1 MPTVGCG
8 WARVV
13 CGAWM
18 MLAASAALA
27 DEQTPPSTQPTT
39 TEPTS
44 TEPPSTQTTTQPT
57 TTEPTTTEPT
67 STEPT
72 TTAPPTTPSGP
83 PQHQLFLRSTAVLRV
98 NPLGLI
104 SDTQL
109 SFRRLMY
116 RRDDTMVLRDNF
128 VGAGIAPQFSPAFAR
143 LGALVEVQPLSML
156 RLWAS
161 FEVVGYFGTFGLFQS
176 FDSPHADFR
185 DSAITA
191 RGRLPDGDPAKS
203 FATWGSQLNL
213 GADLQMKLG
222 PIAARNL
229 ARLVRGDYQMRAG
242 DTVYYDQFYD
252 VLAPNRGF
260 YVNNDTD
267 VLFMTDFGLVV
278 GARMNTTMPLYGP
291 EHDSALE
298 RTAETLSQQ
307 NGPTLRLGPVITYTF
322 YDDPSAII
330 NKPTILLIGN
340 WWLAHRYRTGV
351 DVSQL
356 MPYFLIG
363 FQVTTDL
370 LPHITKR
377 KENANDSS
385 R

>member
-1 MPTVGCG
+1 
-8 WARVV
+8 
-13 CGAWM
+13 
-18 MLAASAALA
+18 
-27 DEQTPPSTQPTT
+27 
-39 TEPTS
+39 
-44 TEPPSTQTTTQPT
+44 
-57 TTEPTTTEPT
+57 
-67 STEPT
+67 
-72 TTAPPTTPSGP
+72 
-83 PQHQLFLRSTAVLRV
+83 VLRV

-176 FDSPHADFR
+176 FDSPNADFR

-191 RGRLPDGDPAKS
+191 RGRLQDGDPAKS

-291 EHDSALE
+291 EHYSALE

-330 NKPTILLIGN
+330 NKPTILMIGN

-370 LPHITKR
+370 LPHITK
-377 KENANDSS
+377 KK
-385 R
+385 

>member
-1 MPTVGCG
+1 
-8 WARVV
+8 
-13 CGAWM
+13 
-18 MLAASAALA
+18 
-27 DEQTPPSTQPTT
+27 
-39 TEPTS
+39 
-44 TEPPSTQTTTQPT
+44 
-57 TTEPTTTEPT
+57 
-67 STEPT
+67 
-72 TTAPPTTPSGP
+72 
-83 PQHQLFLRSTAVLRV
+83 VLRV

-116 RRDDTMVLRDNF
+116 RRDDMMVLRDNF
-128 VGAGIAPQFSPAFAR
+128 VGVGIAPQFSPAFAR

-176 FDSPHADFR
+176 FDSPNADFR

-242 DTVYYDQFYD
+242 DTVYYDQLYD

-278 GARMNTTMPLYGP
+278 GARMNTTVPLYGP
-291 EHDSALE
+291 EHYGALE
-298 RTAETLSQQ
+298 RTAETLTQQ
-307 NGPTLRLGPVITYTF
+307 NGPTLRLGPVITYTL
-322 YDDPSAII
+322 YDDPSALI
-330 NKPTILLIGN
+330 NKPTILMIGN

-377 KENANDSS
+377 KENADDSS

>member
-1 MPTVGCG
+1 MALVGRG
-8 WARVV
+8 WARVAF
-13 CGAWM
+13 GAWM
-18 MLAASAALA
+18 TLASAALA
-27 DEQTPPSTQPTT
+27 DEPTTPTPPS
-39 TEPTS
+39 
-44 TEPPSTQTTTQPT
+44 
-57 TTEPTTTEPT
+57 TEPTTTEPT

-72 TTAPPTTPSGP
+72 STEPTTTEPTTTAPTTTEPTTTEPTTTPSGP
-83 PQHQLFLRSTAVLRV
+83 PQHQLFVRSTAVLRV

-185 DSAITA
+185 DSTISA
-191 RGRLPDGDPAKS
+191 RGRLQDGDPAKS
-203 FATWGSQLNL
+203 FATWGTQLNL

-229 ARLVRGDYQMRAG
+229 ARVVRGDYQMRAG

-307 NGPTLRLGPVITYTF
+307 NGPTLRLGPVITYTL
-322 YDDPSAII
+322 YDDPSALI
-330 NKPTILLIGN
+330 NKPTILMIGN

-377 KENANDSS
+377 KENANNSS